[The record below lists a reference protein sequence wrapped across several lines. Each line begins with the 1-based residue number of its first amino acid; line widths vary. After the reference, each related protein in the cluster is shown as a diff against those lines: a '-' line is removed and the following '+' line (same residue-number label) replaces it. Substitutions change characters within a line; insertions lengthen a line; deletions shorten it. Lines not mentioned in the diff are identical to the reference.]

1 MHTIQVMHTIHVNVT
16 MEMLRY
22 CIDNFAKFNTDH
34 PGAYRAVTK
43 LGHLHYNSTT
53 FPRWSFDP
61 THIYFK
67 NSEDMTQFKLRF
79 G

>member
-1 MHTIQVMHTIHVNVT
+1 MHAIHVHVT

-22 CIDNFAKFNTDH
+22 CIDNFATFSTDH
-34 PGAYRAVTK
+34 HAAYRAVTNS
-43 LGHLHYNSTT
+43 GHLYYDSTT

-61 THIYFK
+61 NHVYFK
-67 NSEDMTQFKLRF
+67 NSEDMMQFKLRF